1 MKIAIFTDTFLPQIN
16 GVTNTLSKMK
26 DYMDQR
32 DIEYMFMIPGD
43 ISEKEQLQNIIS
55 FQSARFFLYPE
66 CRLTFPNYLEVA
78 KQMDEFEP
86 DLIHVATEFSLGM
99 MGLKYA
105 RKNKITVTA
114 SYHTD
119 FPGYMDYYGLPFL
132 KPTVWNFLLWFHSF
146 AFLNFAPSKHT
157 ANQLIDKGMENV
169 RVWGRGID
177 INKYSPEFYSKEVR
191 EDFAQADELL
201 LLYVGRIAPEKELNV
216 LMEAAEILDRKNISY
231 TLLMVGDGPSR
242 KLFEEKK
249 LPNVKFLGYKSGNEL
264 QNLYSSSDIF
274 VFPSRSETY
283 GNVIL
288 EAMASGLPV
297 VSVLEGGVKENLIEG
312 YNGIACEPGSGQS
325 FADGIEKFVKN
336 ESLRR
341 QMSQNA
347 RNHADRM
354 DWNTVFDQLF
364 NEFELLVE
372 NETKSKKKML
382 A

>member
-26 DYMDQR
+26 EYMDQR
-32 DIEYMFMIPGD
+32 NIEYMFMIPGD
-43 ISEKEQLQNIIS
+43 ISEKEELQNIVS

-66 CRLTFPNYLEVA
+66 CRLTFPNYPEVSR
-78 KQMDEFEP
+78 QMDEFEP

-105 RKNKITVTA
+105 RKNNIMVTA

-119 FPGYMDYYGLPFL
+119 LPGYMDYYGFPFL
-132 KPTVWNFLLWFHSF
+132 KPAVWKFLLWFHSF
-146 AFLNFAPSKHT
+146 SRLNFAPSKHT
-157 ANQLIDKGMENV
+157 ENQLKQKGMENV

-177 INKYSPEFYSKEVR
+177 INKYSPEFYNKKVR
-191 EDFAQADELL
+191 EDFAKMEELL
-201 LLYVGRIAPEKELNV
+201 LIYVGRIAPEKELDV
-216 LMEAAEILDRKNISY
+216 LMDAAEILDRKNIPY
-231 TLLMVGDGPSR
+231 KLLMVGDGPSR
-242 KLFEEKK
+242 RMLEEKN
-249 LPNVKFLGYKSGNEL
+249 LPNVKFSGYKSGNEL

-274 VFPSRSETY
+274 VFTSRSETY

-297 VSVLEGGVKENLIEG
+297 VSVLEGGVKENLIDG

-325 FADGIEKFVKN
+325 FADGIEKFAKN

-341 QMSQNA
+341 EMSQNA
-347 RNHADRM
+347 RNHAKRM
-354 DWNTVFDQLF
+354 DWDTVFDGLF
-364 NEFELLVE
+364 YEFKSVVE
-372 NETKSKKKML
+372 NETKSKKRMP